1 MVKWVRKIGSL
12 SLELEHGPTAVLE
25 ATDLPEYFAGVTTLR
40 LPPESV
46 TALAS
51 AIQDKEFDTLI
62 IYAEAFRVDT
72 HIEARIWKVQGTR
85 DGHNRRRNVLI
96 KAPEARNIIQL
107 TLHLSDGNR
116 ERIFLKI
123 LNYATKGLEFKL
135 LPNFN
140 F

>member
-1 MVKWVRKIGSL
+1 MVRQVRKIGSL
-12 SLELEHGPTAVLE
+12 TLELEPELTAVLE

-51 AIQDKEFDTLI
+51 AIQDREFDTLI

-72 HIEARIWKVQGTR
+72 RINVRVWKIQGTR
-85 DGHNRRRNVLI
+85 DGHNRRRNVLE
-96 KAPEARNIIQL
+96 KLPKARNIIQL

-116 ERIFLKI
+116 EKVFLEI

-135 LPNFN
+135 LPKF
-140 F
+140 